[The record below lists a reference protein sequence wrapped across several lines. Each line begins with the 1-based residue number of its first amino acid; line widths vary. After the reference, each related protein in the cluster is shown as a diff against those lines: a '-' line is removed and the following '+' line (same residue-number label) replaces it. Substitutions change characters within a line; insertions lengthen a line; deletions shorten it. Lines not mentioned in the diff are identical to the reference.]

1 MVAIVD
7 QLDGKAFFQFQ
18 VKRGI
23 IDTTDL
29 EQDDHIVVDEI
40 ISLCQQSKHE
50 LARKK
55 ALQAMFFECDFY
67 NLDCDP
73 SEVFVDLEMIEFGCD
88 DSNTS
93 VDVDYYDGNLIM
105 TVSVQFTAQ
114 VVSSLCAEEIQ
125 EILSDQGGWSCAA
138 ISPFMFA
145 CDDGTNMWLT
155 QLCNQKID
163 LDDI

>member
-1 MVAIVD
+1 MAD
-7 QLDGKAFFQFQ
+7 QSAGWAFFQFQ

-29 EQDDHIVVDEI
+29 EQDDQIVVDE
-40 ISLCQQSKHE
+40 
-50 LARKK
+50 
-55 ALQAMFFECDFY
+55 MFFECDFY

-73 SEVFVDLEMIEFGCD
+73 SEVFVDPEMIEFGCD

-93 VDVDYYDGNLIM
+93 VDVDFYDGNLIM

-114 VVSSLCAEEIQ
+114 VESSLCAEEIQ
-125 EILSDQGGWSCAA
+125 DILSDQGGWSCAA

-145 CDDGTNMWLT
+145 SDDGTNMWLT
-155 QLCNQKID
+155 RLCNQKID
-163 LDDI
+163 LDDF